1 MLRTEKEKISNEL
14 KEKLSTTK
22 SLFLTDFRGLNVFQI
37 TQLRRE
43 LKKGGAEYEVAKNT
57 MIRRATQDTEF
68 EMIRDYL
75 KGPTGLV
82 FSYEDPVSPAKVLYD
97 LFKKVEKPKVKVIW
111 LEGRLFEQNQLK
123 KLAALPSR
131 EILLTQIV
139 GGIDSPL
146 TNLVGTLQG
155 VIRNFV
161 GVIDALKEV
170 KSKAA

>member
-1 MLRTEKEKISNEL
+1 MLRTDKEKTINEL

-22 SLFLTDFRGLNVFQI
+22 SLFLTDFRGLNVLEI
-37 TQLRRE
+37 NQLRRE

-57 MIRRATQDTEF
+57 MIRRAAQDTEF
-68 EMIRDYL
+68 EMIRDHL

-82 FSYEDPVSPAKVLYD
+82 FSYENPVSPAKVLFD

-111 LEGRLFEQNQLK
+111 MDGRLLDQDYLK

-131 EILLTQIV
+131 EVLLTQIL
-139 GGIDSPL
+139 GGINSPL

-155 VIRNFV
+155 VMRNFV
-161 GVIDALKEV
+161 GVIDALKEE

>member
-1 MLRTEKEKISNEL
+1 MLRTEKEKTINEL

-22 SLFLTDFRGLNVFQI
+22 SLFLTDFRGLNVLEI
-37 TQLRRE
+37 SQLRRE
-43 LKKGGAEYEVAKNT
+43 LKKGGAEFEVAKNT
-57 MIRRATQDTEF
+57 MIRRAAQDTEF

-82 FSYEDPVSPAKVLYD
+82 FSYENPVSPAKVLFD
-97 LFKKVEKPKVKVIW
+97 LFKKVEKPKVKVIC
-111 LEGRLFEQNQLK
+111 LEGRLLDQDHLK

-131 EILLTQIV
+131 EVLLTQIL
-139 GGIDSPL
+139 GGINSPL

-155 VIRNFV
+155 VMRNFV
-161 GVIDALKEV
+161 GVIDALKEE